1 MSDAPAPAPR
11 RRRLVR
17 KIAAWTIGV
26 LVVLFLVL
34 QFALGVI
41 VKNAAAKV
49 GPAVL
54 GTDIAISNIY
64 TRVFSGKV
72 VIEGLVV
79 GPPENFDA
87 NVFEL
92 SDFRIDLD
100 TLSLLRANGPIVV
113 REIAI
118 HDPLVSYE
126 LKGIHDNLHAIL
138 NKLGVSDDE
147 EEEKDEKKD
156 DDEKGG
162 RKVVIKHF
170 LFEHGRV
177 RVAVANG
184 KGAIVPLPTIEL
196 HNIGEKRGGITGL
209 EATGQ
214 ILKSI
219 TIGTVK
225 AAAGLVVDVGEVA
238 VDVVKDVGTAAVDV
252 AKDVGSAAVDA
263 VKSIGSIFSSDKD
276 DENDKNIVSDAV
288 DAVKDA
294 GEAAVDTAK
303 EVGDA
308 AVNTVKDA
316 GVATA
321 ETVKDVGSA
330 TVDAAKDVG
339 NASVDTVKDVGG
351 ATVDAAKDVGSATV
365 DAVKDVGVTAV
376 DAVKD
381 VGSAAV
387 GAVKDVG
394 GAAVDAVKDVG
405 GAAVDAVMG
414 IGSIFSGKKEAE
426 TGDADKKD
434 ADAPAK

>member
-1 MSDAPAPAPR
+1 MSDAPAPSPR

-34 QFALGVI
+34 QFALGAI

-79 GPPENFDA
+79 GPPENYDA

-100 TLSLLRANGPIVV
+100 TLSLLRANGPIVI

-147 EEEKDEKKD
+147 EEEEDEKKS

-170 LFEHGRV
+170 LFENGRV

-196 HNIGEKRGGITGL
+196 HDIGEKHGGITGL

-225 AAAGLVVDVGEVA
+225 AAAGIVVDVGEAA
-238 VDVVKDVGTAAVDV
+238 VDVVKDVGSAAVDA

-263 VKSIGSIFSSDKD
+263 VKGIGSLFSGDKDDKD
-276 DENDKNIVSDAV
+276 DEEDKSDKNIVGDAV
-288 DAVKDA
+288 DAVKDV
-294 GEAAVDTAK
+294 GVTAVDTVK
-303 EVGDA
+303 DVGGV
-308 AVNTVKDA
+308 AVDTVKDA

-321 ETVKDVGSA
+321 
-330 TVDAAKDVG
+330 
-339 NASVDTVKDVGG
+339 DTVKDIGG
-351 ATVDAAKDVGSATV
+351 ATV
-365 DAVKDVGVTAV
+365 DAVKDVGVTTV

-405 GAAVDAVMG
+405 GAAVNAVKG
-414 IGSIFSGKKEAE
+414 IGSIFSGKKDDDGK
-426 TGDADKKD
+426 TDDADKKD

>member
-1 MSDAPAPAPR
+1 MSDAPAPTPR
-11 RRRLVR
+11 RRHLGR
-17 KIAAWTIGV
+17 KIAAWIIGV

-92 SDFRIDLD
+92 SDFRIDMD
-100 TLSLLRANGPIVV
+100 TLSLLRANGPIVI

-147 EEEKDEKKD
+147 EEEEKDEKKS

-170 LFEHGRV
+170 LFESGRV

-196 HNIGEKRGGITGL
+196 HDIGEKRGGITGL

-219 TIGTVK
+219 TVGTVK
-225 AAAGLVVDVGEVA
+225 AAAGIVVDVGEAA
-238 VDVVKDVGTAAVDV
+238 VDVVKDVGSAAVDV

-263 VKSIGSIFSSDKD
+263 VKGIGSLISDDKD
-276 DENDKNIVSDAV
+276 KEDDKDDKNIVSDAV
-288 DAVKDA
+288 DAVKDV
-294 GEAAVDTAK
+294 GETAVDTVKDVGGAAVD
-303 EVGDA
+303 
-308 AVNTVKDA
+308 TVKDA

-321 ETVKDVGSA
+321 
-330 TVDAAKDVG
+330 
-339 NASVDTVKDVGG
+339 DTVKDVGG
-351 ATVDAAKDVGSATV
+351 ATVDAAKDVGNATV
-365 DAVKDVGVTAV
+365 DAVKDVGVTTI

-405 GAAVDAVMG
+405 GAAVNAVKG
-414 IGSIFSGKKEAE
+414 IGSIFSGKKDDDGK
-426 TGDADKKD
+426 TDDADKKD
-434 ADAPAK
+434 ADADGDAPAK

>member
-1 MSDAPAPAPR
+1 MPDAPAPSPR

-17 KIAAWTIGV
+17 KIAAWTIGA

-100 TLSLLRANGPIVV
+100 TLSLLRANGPIVI

-138 NKLGVSDDE
+138 NKLGVSDEEETEDE
-147 EEEKDEKKD
+147 EKTEDG
-156 DDEKGG
+156 KGG
-162 RKVVIKHF
+162 RKVVIQHF
-170 LFEHGRV
+170 LFENGHV

-184 KGAIVPLPTIEL
+184 KGAVVPLPTIEL

-219 TIGTVK
+219 TVGTVK
-225 AAAGLVVDVGEVA
+225 AAAGLVVDLGEAA
-238 VDVVKDVGTAAVDV
+238 VDVVKDVGSAAVDA

-263 VKSIGSIFSSDKD
+263 VKGIGSLFSGDKD
-276 DENDKNIVSDAV
+276 DEDDKNDKNIVGDAV
-288 DAVKDA
+288 DAVKDV

-303 EVGDA
+303 DAGVATAETVKDVGGATVDA
-308 AVNTVKDA
+308 VKDA

-321 ETVKDVGSA
+321 ETVKDVG
-330 TVDAAKDVG
+330 G
-339 NASVDTVKDVGG
+339 
-351 ATVDAAKDVGSATV
+351 ATV
-365 DAVKDVGVTAV
+365 DAVKDVSVTTV

-414 IGSIFSGKKEAE
+414 IGSIFSGKKDE
-426 TGDADKKD
+426 DKKD
-434 ADAPAK
+434 AGADGAAPAK